1 MKSIYQLLLAAGAVS
16 AETNQSINLEIFDFI
31 KAENVVQSLIESV

>member
-1 MKSIYQLLLAAGAVS
+1 MKSIYQLLLAAGAVY

-31 KAENVVQSLIESV
+31 KSENVVQSLIESV